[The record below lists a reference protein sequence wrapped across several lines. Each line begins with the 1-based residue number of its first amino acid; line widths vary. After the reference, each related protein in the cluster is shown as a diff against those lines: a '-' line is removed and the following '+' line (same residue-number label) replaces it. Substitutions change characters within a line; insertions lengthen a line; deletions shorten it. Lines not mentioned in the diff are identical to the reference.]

1 MLHTAAQSDDPLRA
15 TLALTALFAV
25 LCGIRLTLP
34 SITYFDEV
42 HYVPAAKALLEGTGY
57 VNREHPLL
65 GKQLMALGIMIFG
78 DNAFGWRVMP
88 YLAGILAFFAMMR
101 AFWLASLSRF
111 ASSMFGFLIITGFM
125 LMVHSRLAM
134 LDIFMVASLAV
145 AAWQFAGSLREP
157 ETAHRRLLF
166 TGIALGAAMAS
177 KWNAIPLAMVPGLVF
192 FAACVAE
199 RGRLNTG
206 FFARIEDVLMAK
218 RALPIRGVSLVQ
230 AAFYVG
236 AVPLLVYAAT
246 FVPSLL
252 YSDSPLGDGGL
263 IALHTEMLDLQ
274 SQVLQPHPYQSNWGE
289 WLFNLR
295 GIWYLH
301 EYVDEAQRG
310 VLLIGNPG
318 SMLLGLPALVW
329 CGYDGFTR
337 RDPAKIAVVIG
348 FAVSL
353 GLWLIAPKSVQFYY
367 HYLVPSIFLM
377 AALALALEALWKVGE
392 RGMVMIALAL
402 PGIMFAYFYPILT
415 AARLTDDQAFRY
427 YTWIDGWI

>member
-1 MLHTAAQSDDPLRA
+1 MLHTAAQSNDPLRP
-15 TLALTALFAV
+15 TLVLTGLFAV

-42 HYVPAAKALLEGTGY
+42 HYVPAAKALLEGASY

-65 GKQLMALGIMIFG
+65 GKHMISLGIMIFG

-88 YLAGILAFFAMMR
+88 YLAGVLAFFAMMR

-111 ASSMFGFLIITGFM
+111 ASLMFGFLIITGFM
-125 LMVHSRLAM
+125 LLVHTRLAM
-134 LDIFMVASLAV
+134 LDIFMVAALAV

-177 KWNAIPLAMVPGLVF
+177 KWNAIPLATVPGLVIFAGCVMERWQAGESF
-192 FAACVAE
+192 FAK
-199 RGRLNTG
+199 
-206 FFARIEDVLMAK
+206 IEDVLFAK
-218 RALPIRGVSLVQ
+218 RALPIPGVSLVQ
-230 AAFYVG
+230 SAFYVG
-236 AVPLLVYAAT
+236 VVPLVIYAAT

-252 YSDSPLGDGGL
+252 YSDSPMAEGGL
-263 IALHTEMLDLQ
+263 IALHTEMLELQ
-274 SQVLQPHPYQSNWGE
+274 SQILQPHPYQSTWGA

-310 VLLIGNPG
+310 VLLIGNPA
-318 SMLLGLPALVW
+318 SMLLGLPALIW
-329 CGYDGFTR
+329 CGYDGFKK

-367 HYLVPSIFLM
+367 HYLVPSVFLM

-402 PGIMFAYFYPILT
+402 SGLMFAYFYPILT
-415 AARLTDDQAFRY
+415 AARLTDDQTFRY